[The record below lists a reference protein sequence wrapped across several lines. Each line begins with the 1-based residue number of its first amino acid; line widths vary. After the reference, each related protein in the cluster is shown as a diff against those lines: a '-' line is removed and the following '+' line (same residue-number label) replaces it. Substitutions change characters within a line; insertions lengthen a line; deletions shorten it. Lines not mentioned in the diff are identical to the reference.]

1 MKPTIVDRPSA
12 ALLGPPNADVFAYLA
27 GLSAHSDIVTPLLA
41 AVKPLPGVE
50 VHCSNRERFGY
61 VIAWVAGRVFAF
73 AAGMHGVALRL
84 PPADAAT
91 ARARGG
97 SAVQGLGPEWVHL
110 PLFGDGG
117 FSAELNEYAQR
128 AFAQAQAQAPESQAT
143 PALRGGLADDPLYLP
158 VVAVIVFLLAAW
170 GSSFSHSCS
179 SDGCIGIVIPVGAA
193 LLALAVQ
200 IFMLIPAYA
209 IKRSQAGKPVVA
221 RVGLW
226 IAVSAAAFV
235 LPMVFAKI

>member
-1 MKPTIVDRPSA
+1 MKLTIVDRPSA
-12 ALLGPPNADVFAYLA
+12 ALLGPPNADVFAYLS

-128 AFAQAQAQAPESQAT
+128 AFAHAQAPESLAT
-143 PALRGGLADDPLYLP
+143 PALRGGLVDDPLHLP

-200 IFMLIPAYA
+200 IFVLIPAYA
-209 IKRSQAGKPVVA
+209 IERSRARKPMAA

-226 IAVSAAAFV
+226 IAVSIAAFM
-235 LPMVFAKI
+235 LPMAFAKI